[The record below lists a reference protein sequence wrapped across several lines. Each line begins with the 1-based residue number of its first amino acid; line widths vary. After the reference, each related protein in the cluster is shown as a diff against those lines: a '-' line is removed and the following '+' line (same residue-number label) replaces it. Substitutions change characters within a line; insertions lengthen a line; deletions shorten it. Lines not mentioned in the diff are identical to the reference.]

1 MTKAIKTVAEAVE
14 EANQKA
20 VGVPAPSINEVDNTD
35 YWRRESSLSH
45 AIQFHKNNGGMMN
58 PQQLV
63 DHAHIFLSFLDGASK

>member
-1 MTKAIKTVAEAVE
+1 MTKAIKTVSEVTGMPIDTP
-14 EANQKA
+14 
-20 VGVPAPSINEVDNTD
+20 VGVPAPSINEVDSTD